1 MKVHALF
8 SRHLPENKL
17 GKCTAIDK
25 CNDKFLGIHLS
36 NHYFTTMHD
45 APDTPHIPFAEGI
58 DPRGYLADL
67 AQGPYFHSEQNV
79 VKYNY
84 RYVDPKGTIK

>member
-1 MKVHALF
+1 
-8 SRHLPENKL
+8 
-17 GKCTAIDK
+17 
-25 CNDKFLGIHLS
+25 
-36 NHYFTTMHD
+36 MHD

-58 DPRGYLADL
+58 DPHGYLADL

>member
-17 GKCTAIDK
+17 GECTAIDK

-36 NHYFTTMHD
+36 NRYFTTMHD

-58 DPRGYLADL
+58 DPHGYLADL